1 MTAERLHCE
10 TPGCRRTRK
19 GFGGYIE
26 WVCQK
31 CYERVPPSTR
41 REHVEAKRVIRSLV
55 RRQGSSDADKE
66 RAWRRGEAAWIA
78 VKEAARGGLP
88 DGDVLREIGVI

>member
-1 MTAERLHCE
+1 MTAERLHCQ

-19 GFGGYIE
+19 GFCGYTE

-31 CYERVPPSTR
+31 CYGRVPPSTR
-41 REHVEAKRVIRSLV
+41 REHVEAKRALRSLA
-55 RRQGSSDADKE
+55 RRQDTSDADKV
-66 RAWRRGEAAWIA
+66 RARRRGEAAWIA

-88 DGDVLREIGVI
+88 DSDILREMGVI